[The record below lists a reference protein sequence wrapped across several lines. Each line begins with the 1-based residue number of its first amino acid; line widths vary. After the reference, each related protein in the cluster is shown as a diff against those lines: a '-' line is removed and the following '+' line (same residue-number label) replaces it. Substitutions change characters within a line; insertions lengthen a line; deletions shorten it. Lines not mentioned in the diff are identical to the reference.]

1 MKNTMIVYITMGL
14 LTVVPLILFNI
25 RKIWVRRPP
34 EPLKFR
40 PVRFCVILLLCA
52 ALIGFLVLSYNTTLE
67 NRYEIALERLAEKH
81 GEMLKGSTSAEELR
95 AFVMEHGTEQVAE
108 SFDAATLGAAGSG
121 STVRFQLSD
130 RSLPKYW
137 TDVPEFDQPAQVENE
152 NPIYAMYVL
161 ESNDELQYFAV
172 RMTMTDEG
180 WKYDWFGNANEQHQK
195 IIKMPTLKNGKWY
208 TVE

>member
-1 MKNTMIVYITMGL
+1 MKNTMIVYIAMGL

-40 PVRFCVILLLCA
+40 PIRFCVILLLCA

-81 GEMLKGSTSAEELR
+81 GEMLKGSASAEELR
-95 AFVMEHGTEQVAE
+95 AFVLEHGTGQVAE
-108 SFDAATLGAAGSG
+108 SFDAATLGAEGSG
-121 STVRFQLSD
+121 NAVRFQLSD

-137 TDVPEFDQPAQVENE
+137 TDVPEFDQPSQVEAE
-152 NPIYAMYVL
+152 NPIYVMYVL
-161 ESNDELQYFAV
+161 ESNGELQYFAV